1 MSRPLFCH
9 WQKDI
14 ASEIENKRQDAIAAL
29 GLDLEKTIPIF
40 DEATQ
45 TAAASLNV
53 PICCLGILIEEEYK
67 IKSAYGLSHLG
78 LMNDLA
84 ISRKIPR
91 QDAFATY
98 VIDSSNYLTINNTL
112 TDSFFSYSLLASQYG
127 IVAYLGVP
135 IITETGECIGCLEII
150 DTKPRQFIQTEINFL
165 MITARWCLAEYE
177 RSMIK
182 NSLHLNF
189 DKKETK
195 NKSQKDFPETEC
207 TSSTDEL
214 AIKPT
219 PNSEKYI
226 RELSFQLL
234 NQLIQKLSIPLT
246 SIIGMSSVLK
256 QGIYGQLNSKQAE
269 YLQIIYD
276 SGQEMSILVDEITKL
291 GKVKSEVNL
300 EYVPV
305 DLENLGT
312 QVLQSLESPAQNKE
326 HTLRLSIEPGKKIWN
341 LDREKAKKTLYY
353 LVNTIIEGS
362 RSGGEIHLHISH
374 RGDIL
379 KISCRVNHPWLGE
392 GISLEKIGLYE
403 EVLNNK
409 ELSSNLIGDEDH
421 LNPENT
427 NLSNLDY
434 DLVCLSFSAYLA
446 NLQGG
451 SIYLQGSVESGYRFI
466 LSLPISPMD

>member
-14 ASEIENKRQDAIAAL
+14 APEIENKRKDAIAAL
-29 GLDLEKTIPIF
+29 GLDLEKTIPVF

-45 TAAASLNV
+45 TAADSLNV

-67 IKSAYGLSHLG
+67 MKSAYGLSHLG

-135 IITETGECIGCLEII
+135 LITETGECIGCLEII

-177 RSMIK
+177 RSIIK

-269 YLQIIYD
+269 YLQIIHD
-276 SGQEMSILVDEITKL
+276 SGQEMSILVDEIAKL
-291 GKVKSEVNL
+291 GNVKSEVNL

-312 QVLQSLESPAQNKE
+312 QVLQSLESSAQNKE

-341 LDREKAKKTLYY
+341 LDWEKAKKTLYY

-409 ELSSNLIGDEDH
+409 ELSSNLIGDEDC